1 MDGICGMILPRTTL
15 TKRRHLVGVLLLLS
29 ALGLATPPA
38 FAQASEGRTI
48 VGDVY
53 IVGVRTIP
61 VEKAMIYV
69 HTRSNRV
76 YSYATVQDDVSR
88 LAASNLFKYI
98 RVKTDATSDGR
109 MNVIFEVQEYPNVV
123 RSVEFKH
130 LKHFGAKDL
139 EKEVSPLMRIQR
151 GMPLNKMLNQQA
163 CFEIQEFL
171 KHKGYYFSTVTLESG
186 YDDSHDRVIFNIA
199 EGPKVH
205 VRSVDFKGQSELA
218 WSERLRTQ
226 IDTSRAVFG
235 QFGGDFRPLLVDN
248 DVIKL
253 EEYYR
258 TNGYQNVQVSRELQF
273 TDDFKQVDIT
283 FHIHEGNRFRVAE
296 WSVEGTKAFPAEQ
309 LTSIIRLKK
318 GDYFDENVVNAD
330 VRSLADF
337 GGWRGYPFEVRK
349 VVTEVTDQPDSVR
362 VQYLV
367 QDQPQNYV
375 GEVHIWGNTVTKDR
389 VIRRMLGFYPGQV
402 LRYPEL
408 RNAERDLAR
417 LSIFEM
423 NPELGIRPTVQ
434 ALENPG
440 PYKDIAVRVQE
451 TRTGSLMLGA
461 GFNSNNGIVGSIVLN
476 ERNFDLFRF
485 PTSFNDFFEGR
496 AFRGAGQEL
505 RIEAMPG
512 TEVQR
517 YTISVREPF
526 LFDQPY
532 SLQTSAYYRDRV
544 YNEYL
549 EGRVG
554 LRMGLSHQFTK
565 EISGS
570 VSFRGENV
578 SVSNI
583 AAGAPKDYTDVYGH
597 AQIYAPS
604 IAFTWDTRDS
614 FMRPSEGGKLELSA
628 EYVLGTMN
636 YPILS
641 AEASRYFTMWKR
653 PDGSGKHVLMLHSQA
668 SWAGENTPVYERF
681 FGGGYTSI
689 RGFQFRGVGPTTN
702 GFQTGGQF
710 QLMNSIEYQIPV
722 RANDNLYFV
731 AFVDSGTVESK
742 LSIKDYRV
750 SAGVGLRISVPMLGP
765 VPIALDFGFP
775 IVKGRDDQTQLVAF
789 WLGMYR

>member
-1 MDGICGMILPRTTL
+1 MDGICGMKMPRNT
-15 TKRRHLVGVLLLLS
+15 RRRVLVGTLLMLL
-29 ALGLATPPA
+29 AIGLTTPTA
-38 FAQASEGRTI
+38 FAQDSESRTI

-61 VEKAMIYV
+61 LEKAMVYV
-69 HTRSNRV
+69 HTRSNRA

-98 RVKTDATSDGR
+98 RVKTDSTSDGR
-109 MNVIFEVQEYPNVV
+109 MNVIFEVQEYPNIV

-130 LKHFGAKDL
+130 LKHSSVKDL
-139 EKEVSPLMRIQR
+139 EKEISPLARIQR

-171 KHKGYYFSTVTLESG
+171 KQKGFYFATVTLESG
-186 YDDSHDRVIFNIA
+186 HDESHDSVIFNVS
-199 EGPKVH
+199 EGPKVR
-205 VRSVDFKGQSELA
+205 VRSVDFKGQKELA

-226 IDTSRAVFG
+226 IDTSRAVLG
-235 QFGGDFRPLLVDN
+235 AFGGEFRPMLLDN
-248 DVIKL
+248 DVMKL

-258 TNGYQNVQVSRELQF
+258 TNGYQNAQVSRELRF
-273 TDDFKQVDIT
+273 SDDFKLVDIT
-283 FHIHEGNRFRVAE
+283 FHIHEGNRFRVVD

-309 LTSIIRLKK
+309 LTNIIQLKK

-330 VRSLADF
+330 IRNLSDY
-337 GGWRGYPFEVRK
+337 GGWRGYPLDVRK
-349 VVTEVTDQPDSVR
+349 VVTEVADQPDSVR

-367 QDQPQNYV
+367 QDQPQSYV
-375 GEVHIWGNTVTKDR
+375 GTVDIIGNTVTKDR

-417 LSIFEM
+417 LNIFEM
-423 NPELGIRPTVQ
+423 NPELGIRPTVT
-434 ALENPG
+434 ALENPT
-440 PYKDIAVRVQE
+440 PYKDVLVRVQE

-485 PTSFNDFFEGR
+485 PTSFSDFFEGR

-517 YTISVREPF
+517 YTVSIREPF

-549 EGRVG
+549 EGRFGGRVG
-554 LRMGLSHQFTK
+554 VSHQFTK
-565 EISGS
+565 EISGN
-570 VSFRGENV
+570 VSLRAENV
-578 SVSNI
+578 SISNI

-604 IAFTWDTRDS
+604 INFTYDTRDS
-614 FMRPSEGGKLELSA
+614 FMRPSEGGKIELSA
-628 EYVLGTMN
+628 EYVFGTLN

-653 PDGSGKHVLMLHSQA
+653 PDGSGKHVLMLHSQI

-689 RGFQFRGVGPTTN
+689 RGFQFRGVSPVTN
-702 GFQTGGQF
+702 GFVTGGQF
-710 QLMNSIEYQIPV
+710 QFMNSIEYQIPV

-742 LSIKDYRV
+742 FGINDYRV

-789 WLGMYR
+789 WVGMYR